1 MPTIDGKKPLLVERD
16 KRFYAAKDIHLSA
29 VENAKV
35 VFLAEICKS
44 KWRLPII

>member
-1 MPTIDGKKPLLVERD
+1 MATIDSEEPLLVKRHE
-16 KRFYAAKDIHLSA
+16 RFYAAKDIHLSA